1 MALGPFRRIAV
12 LRVGVLLH
20 AVISLTAMLDV
31 GRLTNGLIHVLV
43 IFTVIYVL
51 VGRFLLSDCIIL
63 NLKVGTKG

>member
-1 MALGPFRRIAV
+1 V